1 MSLLVC
7 AITTPRTSEP
17 EGALER
23 LAVGNLTVWFTRVKV
38 HGDGF
43 RREDVLAHHRLVADV
58 FERVEACLPARFP
71 TLVDDEAALRQHVEK
86 QQTELTEQLQAV
98 RGACELAITAVW
110 TTPEEAPGG
119 LDALTPGRRYMEVR
133 RVSEHR
139 RERARQLAAA
149 LETSAGSALRE
160 TVRHLCPS
168 NAVALSLALLL
179 ERSAG
184 PDVRERIQRQ
194 PLDDVRIL
202 VNGPWPP
209 YTFVDRRPRST
220 PS

>member
-1 MSLLVC
+1 M
-7 AITTPRTSEP
+7 
-17 EGALER
+17 
-23 LAVGNLTVWFTRVKV
+23 TVWFTRVQV
-38 HGDGF
+38 NADAF

-71 TLVDDEAALRQHVEK
+71 TLADDEAALRQQVER
-86 QQTELTEQLQAV
+86 QQTELAERLQAV

-110 TTPEEAPGG
+110 AAPEQAPGDLG
-119 LDALTPGRRYMEVR
+119 ALTPGRRYMEER

-139 RERARQLAAA
+139 RDRARQLAEC
-149 LETSAGSALRE
+149 LETSVGSALRE
-160 TVRHLCPS
+160 AARHVCPS
-168 NAVALSLALLL
+168 NEIALSLALLL
-179 ERSAG
+179 ERSAAS
-184 PDVRERIQRQ
+184 DIRERIQRQ
-194 PLDDVRIL
+194 PPGDVRIL